1 HPHRRGLAPS
11 GEGAGRGRAAGRA
24 HAGRPPRPHAGAYL
38 HADGALRGGGR
49 GEAVAAAREAT
60 GYMHP
65 EMLRQ
70 MPGYDFTLVYPQWV
84 LLRFG
89 GWDEALAEPS
99 PPDDLLFAKA
109 M

>member
-1 HPHRRGLAPS
+1 MEGRRA
-11 GEGAGRGRAAGRA
+11 
-24 HAGRPPRPHAGAYL
+24 
-38 HADGALRGGGR
+38 
-49 GEAVAAAREAT
+49 EAVAAAREAT

-70 MPGYDFTLVYPQWV
+70 MPGYDFTLVYRQWV
-84 LLRFG
+84 LWRFG

-109 M
+109 MWHAARGIALAARAKPEEAEAERAVFGKGRVGV